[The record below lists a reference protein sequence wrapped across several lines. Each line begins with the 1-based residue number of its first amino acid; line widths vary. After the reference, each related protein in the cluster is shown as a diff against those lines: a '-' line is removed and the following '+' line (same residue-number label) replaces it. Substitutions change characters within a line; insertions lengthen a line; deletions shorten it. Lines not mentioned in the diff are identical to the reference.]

1 MANCHV
7 RIAYAPN
14 TIETA
19 KTLSDMTGKTTV
31 VEEKVSLSGSRTG
44 HMKNASVNVT
54 ETARPLLTPDE
65 CMRLPGPEKDSQG
78 RVLKP
83 GDMLIFTAG
92 QSPIYGRQILYFFDP
107 VFSARAKIPVPGLN
121 AAYPSGISDSLY
133 QPRPASW
140 YTAKPSSSVAP
151 KTADAASTPTQEN
164 SSERY
169 FLE

>member
-31 VEEKVSLSGSRTG
+31 VEEKVSLSGSRSG
-44 HMKNASVNVT
+44 HMKNASVNMT

-78 RVLKP
+78 KVIKP

-107 VFSARAKIPVPGLN
+107 VFSSRAKMPVPGLN
-121 AAYPSGISDSLY
+121 ALYQSGISDSLY
-133 QPRPASW
+133 QPRPKEWYAALPSASAKVEESTEAAPAAKENA
-140 YTAKPSSSVAP
+140 YEQYFTA
-151 KTADAASTPTQEN
+151 
-164 SSERY
+164 
-169 FLE
+169 